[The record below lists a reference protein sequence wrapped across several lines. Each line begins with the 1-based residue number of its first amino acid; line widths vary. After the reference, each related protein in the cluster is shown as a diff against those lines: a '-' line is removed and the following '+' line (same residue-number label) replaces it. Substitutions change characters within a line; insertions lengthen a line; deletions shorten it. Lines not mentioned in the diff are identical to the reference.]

1 MRILFFV
8 SSMHSGGAER
18 VAATLSSAWARRG
31 DSVTLVPTFT
41 GKGTCFYKLNP
52 GVRLVWLADRM
63 GWLGRKVF
71 PPLAKWFAI
80 RQLVRETQPDV
91 IVSFLTNV
99 NVTVLMATK
108 GMGVPVL
115 VCERTSP
122 AFSQAA
128 QNWLAR
134 MRRKTYPRAD
144 AVVLQSPHATESFGQ
159 MVPGLKRLLWVPNP
173 LPPDLLDVDI
183 QANANTL
190 PARQLVA
197 MGRLRDLKQFDLL
210 IRVFASLANDFPDWN
225 LTIWGEGPERE
236 NLQRQI
242 DEAGLRERIRL
253 AGRTRTPWEELAGA
267 DLFVM
272 TSRVEGFPNV
282 LLEAMALD
290 RPCVALDCP
299 HGPREMTDDGRYA
312 LLVPLNDDRRLADAL
327 SQLMSD
333 STLRQAMGKRAG
345 VHVRE
350 RYGLERVLEQW
361 DDVFA
366 QVVPASDAQDDNA

>member
-18 VAATLSSAWARRG
+18 VAATLSGAWARRG
-31 DSVTLVPTFT
+31 DAVTLVPTFT
-41 GKGTCFYKLNP
+41 GKGMCFYTLNP

-63 GWLGRKVF
+63 GWLGRKLF
-71 PPLAKWFAI
+71 PAVAKWFAI
-80 RQLVRETQPDV
+80 RRLLRETQPDV
-91 IVSFLTNV
+91 VVSFLTNV
-99 NVTVLMATK
+99 NVMVLLATR
-108 GMGVPVL
+108 GRGVPVL

-128 QNWLAR
+128 QGWLVR
-134 MRRKTYPRAD
+134 LRRKTYPWAD
-144 AVVLQSPHATESFGQ
+144 AVVLQSPQATDTFSQ
-159 MVPGLKRLLWVPNP
+159 MVPGLQRLLWVPNP

-183 QANANTL
+183 PALANTGD
-190 PARQLVA
+190 RKQLVA
-197 MGRLRDLKQFDLL
+197 MGRLRELKQFDLL
-210 IRVFASLANDFPDWN
+210 IRVFSSLAHDYPEWD
-225 LTIWGEGPERE
+225 LTIWGEGPERA
-236 NLQRQI
+236 NLQKQI
-242 DEAGLRERIRL
+242 DDAGMRERIRL
-253 AGRTRTPWEELAGA
+253 AGRTRKPWQELASA

-290 RPCVALDCP
+290 RACVTLDCP

-312 LLVPLNDDRRLADAL
+312 LLVPLDDDHGLADAL
-327 SQLMSD
+327 TQLMSD

-350 RYGLERVLEQW
+350 RYGLEHILARW
-361 DDVFA
+361 DDVFR
-366 QVVPASDAQDDNA
+366 QVLAPTTEKTNE